1 MNRTVKLYVVR
12 HGETYLNRYHKLQG
26 WADSPLTE
34 QGKAVAIV
42 AGERLS
48 HIAFDRVYTS
58 DLGRTIETAELILK
72 QNNHKQPLELCRLA
86 QFREVFFGSYEGE
99 HVDRIVRQVAAE
111 HGYQYGTSRE
121 VFEHHSM
128 SEILAFIKKSDPT
141 SDAENADELQARL
154 EQGIAQMLSDVKGE
168 AASVLLVTHGI
179 VIRQLLD
186 RYSDRPEHQGEVKN
200 ASVSVIEFARDKE
213 ANVLT
218 FNSLSGPI
226 D

>member
-1 MNRTVKLYVVR
+1 MNRMVKLYVVR

-72 QNNHKQPLELCRLA
+72 QNNHKQQLELCRLV

-99 HVDRIVRQVAAE
+99 HVDRVVRQVAAE
-111 HGYQYGTSRE
+111 HGYHYETSRE
-121 VFEHHSM
+121 VFEQHSM

-141 SDAENADELQARL
+141 SDAENSEELQARID
-154 EQGIAQMLSDVKGE
+154 QGIEHMLADGNGE
-168 AASVLLVTHGI
+168 AATILLVTHGI

-186 RYSDRPEHQGEVKN
+186 RYSNHPEHQGEVKN
-200 ASVSVIEFARDKE
+200 ASVSVIEFARDKS

-226 D
+226 E

>member
-1 MNRTVKLYVVR
+1 MSKTVKLYVVR

-34 QGKAVAIV
+34 EGKAVAIRT
-42 AGERLS
+42 GERLS

-72 QNNHKQPLELCRLA
+72 QNKHSDPLELCRLP
-86 QFREVFFGSYEGE
+86 QFREVFFGSFEGD
-99 HVDRIVRQVAAE
+99 HVDRIVKEVAAQ
-111 HGYQYGTSRE
+111 HGYQYETSRE

-128 SEILAFIKKSDPT
+128 SEVLAFMKQADPAA
-141 SDAENADELQARL
+141 DAEDADQLQARIN
-154 EQGIAQMLSDVKGE
+154 QGIEQLLSDVNDQ
-168 AASVLLVTHGI
+168 AAAVLLVTHGV

-186 RYSDRPEHQGEVKN
+186 RYTDHPEHQGEVKN
-200 ASVSVIEFARDKE
+200 ASVSVLEFTGDR
-213 ANVLT
+213 ANVLV
-218 FNSLSGPI
+218 FNSLSGPL